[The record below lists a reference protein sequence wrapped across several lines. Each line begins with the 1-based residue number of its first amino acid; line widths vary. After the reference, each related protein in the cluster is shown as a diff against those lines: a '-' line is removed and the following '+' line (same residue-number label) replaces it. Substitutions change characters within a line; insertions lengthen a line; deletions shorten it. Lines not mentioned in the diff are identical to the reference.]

1 MEVYELFIQE
11 DSEFSGVDAISIVEE
26 PAIEEDFITLAAHK
40 QELAKI
46 DNEKRILMGPALV
59 PNRKIYRRDDD
70 KEYYIFFSEP
80 TVRKAS
86 ELFLARGKQNNS
98 TLEHEYKLKGLSV
111 VESWIVEDE
120 EKDKTRLYNLD
131 MPKGT
136 WMVSV
141 KVNNDEVWEEYVKS
155 GKVKGFS
162 IEGFFQENKENSP
175 KELSREECEDCDGG
189 CDVCL
194 KELKAEQEL
203 LEAVAALE
211 DVELESYGGYPE
223 SARNNAKLG
232 IKRNKEIG
240 NRCATQVGKVR
251 GQQLARGE
259 KFTLSTL
266 KRIYSYLSRAE
277 TYYDASKPEA
287 CGTISYLLWGG
298 KSMKNW
304 VESKLK
310 GLDELASQKISDT
323 LAIIDDRLAYSSK
336 EMAEKAAKDIGCEG
350 FHTHEFEEQTWYM
363 PCKEH
368 SLAEVGPRGGIR
380 KSPKAPKSGTPN
392 PKPKGKGT
400 AKGDASGK
408 RGAKVSQK
416 DAKALQKK
424 ADEFNEK
431 YKSKLGYGITVG
443 MLKSVFQRGLGAF
456 NTSRSPNVRSA
467 SQWAHAR
474 VNAFMYLVKNG
485 RPQNAK
491 YTTDNDLLPSKHPKS
506 SK

>member
-46 DNEKRILMGPALV
+46 DDEKRILMGAALV
-59 PNRKIYRRDDD
+59 PNRKIYRKDDD
-70 KEYYIFFSEP
+70 KEYYIFFSET

-86 ELFLARGKQNNS
+86 ELFLSRGKQNNS
-98 TLEHEYKLKGLSV
+98 TLEHQYKLKGLSV
-111 VESWIVEDE
+111 VESWIVEDV
-120 EKDKTRLYNLD
+120 EKDKTKLYNLEV
-131 MPKGT
+131 PKGT

-155 GKVKGFS
+155 GRVKGFS
-162 IEGFFQENKENSP
+162 IEGFFQDNKEEAP
-175 KELSREECEDCDGG
+175 KESVEENLCVDCFQ
-189 CDVCL
+189 
-194 KELKAEQEL
+194 ELQAEYEL

-211 DVELESYGGYPE
+211 EVELESYGGYPDAA
-223 SARNNAKLG
+223 SNNAKLG
-232 IKRNKEIG
+232 IKRNKEL
-240 NRCATQVGKVR
+240 NNKCATQVGKVR
-251 GQQLARGE
+251 AQQLARKE
-259 KFTLSTL
+259 KFTKPTL

-277 TYYDASKPEA
+277 EYYDPSKPEA

-310 GLDELASQKISDT
+310 GLEELKEGVPHYTADGKLWEGPTHKHNGRLMTGETHSEDSEYLYHKDELAKV
-323 LAIIDDRLAYSSK
+323 
-336 EMAEKAAKDIGCEG
+336 KDGVV
-350 FHTHEFEEQTWYM
+350 
-363 PCKEH
+363 
-368 SLAEVGPRGGIR
+368 S
-380 KSPKAPKSGTPN
+380 KSPKAPKSDTPN
-392 PKPKGKGT
+392 KNPKGKGT
-400 AKGDASGK
+400 AKGDASTS

-431 YKSKLGYGITVG
+431 YKAKLGYGLTVG

-456 NTSRSPNVRSA
+456 NTSHSPNVKSA

-485 RPQNAK
+485 KPQNAK
-491 YTTDNDLLPSKHPKS
+491 YTTDYDLLPKKHPKS
-506 SK
+506 SKK